1 MTKYNS
7 TIFKQETIQSWF
19 SGVGNSVNNE
29 IIQPFQNAEQVIWK
43 YNQAIEHNSLTQK
56 GWERLLAQS
65 DDGLKSYLI
74 SIKGSTATMTGYNV
88 SLQGNITGFKK
99 VSSAISQ
106 YNVLSASGI
115 KEQSTFAD
123 AVSITN
129 GRLGTYLTGLNGAKA
144 SLGGYVTSLV
154 GATMKT
160 FALKAA
166 TIALNAAL
174 TMGISVIISGIVSA
188 ISEWAH
194 KTENM
199 ISASEEAVDKIKSI
213 NDELKNNQ
221 KTISDTA
228 ERYAELA
235 QGVDQLTGKNISLS
249 DEDYKEFLNLSN
261 QLAEMFPTLTRNYN
275 DNGDAIVQLS
285 GDVDTIVGSLQNLID
300 AQRDLANKQI
310 VDELPTVFDGVAAK
324 SDKYEQQLS
333 DLESKR
339 DTLIKSLGKVQDQ
352 EFSSNFMNGLSDKW
366 IEISGNN
373 LETISQMRDDYVK
386 ILKESKID
394 FEELTPN
401 YEMKNGVEVPVG
413 FTIKINS
420 SDEDIKEA
428 QNTIN
433 GKIQELAKQYETDIG
448 KLNEEINTTNEKNK
462 VNWTSLSNSIF
473 AWLSTDDSFKV
484 MDDTMQATV
493 QNIVNS
499 LDWGSLDFS
508 SWEDAKQYIQEN
520 ILSLFN
526 TTEGKETLADIEVMF
541 GIQTQFNN
549 GDITVEEY
557 QKKLQEFLSNI
568 ENLPPES
575 KKSVLL
581 LFGIQTNDD
590 GTTTSNIDT
599 KINNVKEKLKD
610 EFDNKVGELTLEDL
624 DIASKLEIPEGTLL
638 SWDEL
643 ISKINEAKN
652 TSDKTD
658 ISFTDVFNSSDFAD
672 SKDKLLSLA
681 KSGELSS
688 KTLSSTEEYA
698 DLLKTVG
705 GNAELAQSK
714 IMDMLSVQ
722 EKLSAASQGIEKLKS
737 SYEEFKNI
745 GFVTAQTLESLPD
758 VFKSLPSFNIFEKI
772 VGNPE
777 SGKEKIQQAFNDIVK
792 SYLLEENT
800 LSGLVNAS
808 NSEVQTYI
816 ANLKQMGITN
826 AEEIVKQAQKALNEN
841 NRLINAAELEYEKAH
856 LNYINGKSKMDADY
870 LTKVASKNSQLASAL
885 GSSYKQDYDNWCNL
899 LSQKAEAYNDFVTA
913 VGSAYDKSK
922 GITENVNAAMA
933 NGVNA
938 AYVNEQASKYINA
951 KLDAKEASN
960 KLKLDLKTIKV
971 NFKSNYSPSTSG
983 SGSNKGSSAKGSKGI
998 KEAKKA
1004 TAELFDFIER
1014 RLKKLEKAVDKAKG
1028 KIDELFSRKAKNSQ
1042 LDKAIKA
1049 TTNLINAELKAA
1061 KKYQAYADKIAGKA
1075 KKTSKQTVKISDS
1088 AGKAIVG
1095 SAKKYVGKLN
1105 YVWGGSSLVTGA
1117 DCSGFTQQIFKKN
1130 GINIA
1135 RTAQAQY
1142 NTTKGTKVTNK
1153 SKLKPGD
1160 LVFFGS
1166 SAKNITHVGIYAG
1179 NGKYVHSPH
1188 TGEKV
1193 KVSNLSGRKDFVGGV
1208 RASALNKTTTKTY
1221 KVKGLSSA
1229 TVKKYIKLIENGSLT
1244 KNGLKSIKNEK
1255 LKKFINDY
1263 ITWYDKAQEHI
1274 QKVEELKAQK
1284 RQYQLDKYQNYVDE
1298 AQTYIDKF
1306 NTQIENAPKASSK
1319 NALEKSKLKYIKQSY
1334 DYQIKIAEAEKDS
1347 LKVSQLKVE
1356 KEKELLA
1363 VKKEILQNSLDQNDK
1378 DTELLDAKYANATSV
1393 EEKNS
1398 IINEKNKIND
1408 KDVKDTENYRNDI
1421 KDDLTTISNK
1431 ATKTTD
1437 KAKTLSDSD
1446 RKKINSCIKQGKA
1459 IPKSLL
1465 EKVKGIAPSLYSTL
1479 VSYNEKYAN
1488 SSSIISLLNSSKASG
1503 KIKDNIHKAITSGK
1517 AISDST
1523 LKALKKQDPALY
1535 KKAVGWNKGQSH
1547 REAVSK
1553 RVSNNKS
1560 LTKDD
1565 KNKINSCIKEGKAV
1579 PSDLMDKVKYANA
1592 SLYNDLCEYNR
1603 YVEYLE
1609 DAEYQSDLQE
1619 EISKTEKRENIKE
1632 QFDNFIADN
1641 DNKSKIISDK
1651 RNAIQNALDIA
1662 QAKGQKIGSAYYT
1675 KQISLNNTELEN
1687 QKKLREDLIN
1697 QLAEIPKGTQ
1707 EWYDAQDALF
1717 GVDSAIKQLEKDN
1730 IDLQN
1735 SINQLKFDRFD
1746 DLLDKINDIIDETDF
1761 LKDMLSDNLFDDNGM
1776 ITDDGITAMGL
1787 TIQDYDTYLAE
1798 AEKYKQMQADLKE
1811 MYANGEIGDEE
1822 YESKM
1827 REYSQGQREMIKN
1840 AKDCKDAT
1848 IDYVKQGL
1856 DAQNDALQK
1865 AIDKQKELLQ
1875 KEKEERDFKKKIA
1888 DQNKEIA
1895 RLERQIAV
1903 TEGDTSDEN
1912 KKNLRELRSKLQS
1925 LKDEQEDTFYDKS
1938 IEDQE
1943 NALDEMLKNSQD
1955 QEEQYLKN
1963 ANKVFVDAINYVN
1976 AHTEQVSKNIE
1987 KISKDI
1993 GYDISEN
2000 ITNTWKGVGEGTNT
2014 AEKAV
2019 GTYQDTLS
2027 SNVPHITEQIGMIV
2041 DKWKEVAKAA
2051 KEAAQAGVD
2060 KTTDEYGDFTGV
2072 GATDDNDDS
2081 DDQKGGSITRN
2092 KFTDFM
2098 NNNKSDSYTSKDLDN
2113 LLPIQKLILAYSGG
2127 KLYYGQDKLSKL
2139 LDTLGTNNPAVA
2151 ANMFSTT
2158 FGTSISDANDA
2169 VNKIKNDTQQ
2179 KEAYERDEKVRT
2191 EAEKKA
2197 IEESKKRDAKL
2208 NKLKEIDEF
2217 LDKNVVKASQKKE
2230 KYGTLNQYIYGK
2242 TGGKVLSKE
2251 NEKKLA
2257 SILGVKLKTDLTGKD
2272 GAEELK
2278 KIRDALKNAGFSK
2291 GGIVDLVRQTG
2302 EDGIAL
2308 VKRKEGIFTPEQTSA
2323 IMKLANVAP
2332 KLNLPDFNRNIPIKN
2347 GTTPMSV
2354 NIDNRVTVEGVATD
2368 QIVKDFEKVAQKQ
2381 AENTVAKINSL
2392 AYSKGV
2398 RRR

>member
-1 MTKYNS
+1 MQYEEACSRGAVT
-7 TIFKQETIQSWF
+7 TEQFKQIMA
-19 SGVGNSVNNE
+19 
-29 IIQPFQNAEQVIWK
+29 NASASAKE
-43 YNQAIEHNSLTQK
+43 YAIETKGVAGSTDVFVNKQKESISAMQASAKATVGTGTALKTLGRTLVSMGAYTLIFTVISKVVGLAATAIDNYVHRVEKANDAIDEAVSTYEETKSELENINSELDANAQKIDELKSKGELTYVEQGQLEQLEAATKQLELQKDILEKKAALESKDKAEKAIDAYDKQYGDNTIPITQK
-56 GWERLLAQS
+56 GVNEALGLIKETGGAKINAGEDDIAAQIANYDTFNRKLTES
-65 DDGLKSYLI
+65 KNLTEDEFKAYQSVVDESKENL
-74 SIKGSTATMTGYNV
+74 TN
-88 SLQGNITGFKK
+88 SLQ
-99 VSSAISQ
+99 
-106 YNVLSASGI
+106 
-115 KEQSTFAD
+115 
-123 AVSITN
+123 
-129 GRLGTYLTGLNGAKA
+129 
-144 SLGGYVTSLV
+144 
-154 GATMKT
+154 TM
-160 FALKAA
+160 
-166 TIALNAAL
+166 
-174 TMGISVIISGIVSA
+174 
-188 ISEWAH
+188 
-194 KTENM
+194 
-199 ISASEEAVDKIKSI
+199 
-213 NDELKNNQ
+213 
-221 KTISDTA
+221 
-228 ERYAELA
+228 
-235 QGVDQLTGKNISLS
+235 VDQQSALLDEYNLAIQKKANGEQLTS
-249 DEDYKEFLNLSN
+249 
-261 QLAEMFPTLTRNYN
+261 
-275 DNGDAIVQLS
+275 
-285 GDVDTIVGSLQNLID
+285 
-300 AQRDLANKQI
+300 
-310 VDELPTVFDGVAAK
+310 
-324 SDKYEQQLS
+324 YEQQVISTYENIANAINLIYKYLDPTKYRDMQMS
-333 DLESKR
+333 SIFDTEGIEKSKDELIEMAKAGKLDES
-339 DTLIKSLGKVQDQ
+339 
-352 EFSSNFMNGLSDKW
+352 
-366 IEISGNN
+366 
-373 LETISQMRDDYVK
+373 
-386 ILKESKID
+386 
-394 FEELTPN
+394 
-401 YEMKNGVEVPVG
+401 
-413 FTIKINS
+413 
-420 SDEDIKEA
+420 
-428 QNTIN
+428 TIN
-433 GKIQELAKQYETDIG
+433 GYKNLKTAMDENGVSAKDLCDDIY
-448 KLNEEINTTNEKNK
+448 
-462 VNWTSLSNSIF
+462 
-473 AWLSTDDSFKV
+473 A
-484 MDDTMQATV
+484 
-493 QNIVNS
+493 
-499 LDWGSLDFS
+499 
-508 SWEDAKQYIQEN
+508 
-520 ILSLFN
+520 
-526 TTEGKETLADIEVMF
+526 LADA
-541 GIQTQFNN
+541 
-549 GDITVEEY
+549 
-557 QKKLQEFLSNI
+557 
-568 ENLPPES
+568 
-575 KKSVLL
+575 
-581 LFGIQTNDD
+581 
-590 GTTTSNIDT
+590 
-599 KINNVKEKLKD
+599 EK
-610 EFDNKVGELTLEDL
+610 
-624 DIASKLEIPEGTLL
+624 A
-638 SWDEL
+638 
-643 ISKINEAKN
+643 
-652 TSDKTD
+652 TSDAANKTD
-658 ISFTDVFNSSDFAD
+658 ISSFSDVWNSADFSDA
-672 SKDKLLSLA
+672 KDKLLELA
-681 KSGELSS
+681 KSGEISS
-688 KTLSSTEEYA
+688 ETIKSTEEYRKLI
-698 DLLKTVG
+698 DDTGLS
-705 GNAELAQSK
+705 AETAK
-714 IMDMLSVQ
+714 NRITEMLSVQ

-951 KLDAKEASN
+951 KLDAKEAKN

-983 SGSNKGSSAKGSKGI
+983 SGSNKGSSAKGSKGT

-1166 SAKNITHVGIYAG
+1166 SAKNISHVGIYAG
-1179 NGKYVHSPH
+1179 DGKYVHSPH
-1188 TGEKV
+1188 RGEKV

-1244 KNGLKSIKNEK
+1244 KDGLKSIKNEK

-1263 ITWYDKAQEHI
+1263 LTWYDKAQDHTT
-1274 QKVEELKAQK
+1274 KAEELKAQK

-1298 AQTYIDKF
+1298 AQTYIDKY
-1306 NTQIENAPKASSK
+1306 NTQIELAPGAATK
-1319 NALEKSKLKYIKQSY
+1319 NVIEQKKLKYIKQSY

-1398 IINEKNKIND
+1398 IIQEKNKIND

-1488 SSSIISLLNSSKASG
+1488 NSSIISLLNSSKASG

-1553 RVSNNKS
+1553 QVSNNKS

-1579 PSDLMDKVKYANA
+1579 PSGLIDKVKYANA

-1848 IDYVKQGL
+1848 INYVKQGL

-1912 KKNLRELRSKLQS
+1912 KKNLRELRSKLKS

-2000 ITNTWKGVGEGTNT
+2000 ITNTWKGVGEGANT

-2041 DKWKEVAKAA
+2041 DKWKEAGKAA

-2081 DDQKGGSITRN
+2081 DYQKGGSSGSAINPEKEDKMNEALAIKN

-2113 LLPIQKLILAYSGG
+2113 MLSIQKLIFAHSGG

-2169 VNKIKNDTQQ
+2169 VYAIKTGKIAAETAQE
-2179 KEAYERDEKVRT
+2179 EA
-2191 EAEKKA
+2191 
-2197 IEESKKRDAKL
+2197 KRNA
-2208 NKLKEIDEF
+2208 KLKEIDEF

-2230 KYGTLNQYIYGK
+2230 KYGALNQYIYGK

>member
-1 MTKYNS
+1 MGLIKETGGAKINAGEDDIAAQIANYDTFNRKLTES
-7 TIFKQETIQSWF
+7 KNLTEDEFKAYQSVVDE
-19 SGVGNSVNNE
+19 SKENLT
-29 IIQPFQNAEQVIWK
+29 
-43 YNQAIEHNSLTQK
+43 NSLQ
-56 GWERLLAQS
+56 
-65 DDGLKSYLI
+65 
-74 SIKGSTATMTGYNV
+74 TM
-88 SLQGNITGFKK
+88 
-99 VSSAISQ
+99 
-106 YNVLSASGI
+106 
-115 KEQSTFAD
+115 
-123 AVSITN
+123 
-129 GRLGTYLTGLNGAKA
+129 
-144 SLGGYVTSLV
+144 
-154 GATMKT
+154 
-160 FALKAA
+160 
-166 TIALNAAL
+166 
-174 TMGISVIISGIVSA
+174 
-188 ISEWAH
+188 
-194 KTENM
+194 
-199 ISASEEAVDKIKSI
+199 
-213 NDELKNNQ
+213 
-221 KTISDTA
+221 
-228 ERYAELA
+228 
-235 QGVDQLTGKNISLS
+235 VDQQSALLDEYNLAIQKKANGEQLTS
-249 DEDYKEFLNLSN
+249 
-261 QLAEMFPTLTRNYN
+261 
-275 DNGDAIVQLS
+275 
-285 GDVDTIVGSLQNLID
+285 
-300 AQRDLANKQI
+300 
-310 VDELPTVFDGVAAK
+310 
-324 SDKYEQQLS
+324 YEQQ
-333 DLESKR
+333 
-339 DTLIKSLGKVQDQ
+339 V
-352 EFSSNFMNGLSDKW
+352 
-366 IEISGNN
+366 IS
-373 LETISQMRDDYVK
+373 T
-386 ILKESKID
+386 
-394 FEELTPN
+394 
-401 YEMKNGVEVPVG
+401 YEN
-413 FTIKINS
+413 I
-420 SDEDIKEA
+420 A
-428 QNTIN
+428 NTIN
-433 GKIQELAKQYETDIG
+433 LIYKYLDPTKYRDMQM
-448 KLNEEINTTNEKNK
+448 
-462 VNWTSLSNSIF
+462 SSIF
-473 AWLSTDDSFKV
+473 D
-484 MDDTMQATV
+484 
-493 QNIVNS
+493 
-499 LDWGSLDFS
+499 
-508 SWEDAKQYIQEN
+508 
-520 ILSLFN
+520 
-526 TTEGKETLADIEVMF
+526 TEGIE
-541 GIQTQFNN
+541 
-549 GDITVEEY
+549 
-557 QKKLQEFLSNI
+557 K
-568 ENLPPES
+568 S
-575 KKSVLL
+575 K
-581 LFGIQTNDD
+581 
-590 GTTTSNIDT
+590 
-599 KINNVKEKLKD
+599 
-610 EFDNKVGELTLEDL
+610 
-624 DIASKLEIPEGTLL
+624 
-638 SWDEL
+638 DEL
-643 ISKINEAKN
+643 IEMAKAGKLDESTINGYKNLKTAMDENGVSAKN
-652 TSDKTD
+652 LCDDIYALADAEKATSDAANKTD
-658 ISFTDVFNSSDFAD
+658 ISSFSDVWNSADFSDA
-672 SKDKLLSLA
+672 KDKLLELA
-681 KSGELSS
+681 KSGEISS
-688 KTLSSTEEYA
+688 ETIKSTEEYRKLI
-698 DLLKTVG
+698 DDTGLS
-705 GNAELAQSK
+705 AETAK
-714 IMDMLSVQ
+714 NRITEMLSVQ

-951 KLDAKEASN
+951 KLDAKEAKN

-983 SGSNKGSSAKGSKGI
+983 SGSNKGSSAKGSKGT

-1166 SAKNITHVGIYAG
+1166 SAKNISHVGIYAG
-1179 NGKYVHSPH
+1179 DGKYVHSPH
-1188 TGEKV
+1188 RGEKV

-1244 KNGLKSIKNEK
+1244 KDGLKSIKNEK

-1398 IINEKNKIND
+1398 IIDEKNKIND

-1488 SSSIISLLNSSKASG
+1488 NSSIISLLNSSKASG

-1553 RVSNNKS
+1553 QVSNNKS

-1592 SLYNDLCEYNR
+1592 SLHDDLCEYNR
-1603 YVEYLE
+1603 YVKYLE

-1651 RNAIQNALDIA
+1651 KNAIQNALDIA

-1776 ITDDGITAMGL
+1776 ITDDGITAIGL
-1787 TIQDYDTYLAE
+1787 TIQNYDTYLAE

-1963 ANKVFVDAINYVN
+1963 ANKVFTDITDYVN

-2000 ITNTWKGVGEGTNT
+2000 ITNTWKGVGEGANT

-2051 KEAAQAGVD
+2051 EEAAQAGVD

-2081 DDQKGGSITRN
+2081 DYQKGGSSGSAINLEKLAIKN

-2113 LLPIQKLILAYSGG
+2113 MLSIQKLIFAHSGG

-2169 VNKIKNDTQQ
+2169 VYAIKTGKIAAETAQE
-2179 KEAYERDEKVRT
+2179 EA
-2191 EAEKKA
+2191 
-2197 IEESKKRDAKL
+2197 KRNA
-2208 NKLKEIDEF
+2208 KLKEIDEF

-2230 KYGTLNQYIYGK
+2230 KYGALNQYIYGK

>member
-1 MTKYNS
+1 MFNKSFANMKRDYANGNGLLTSIFSGENITSKDISAIQAMNESMKNGSTVAQAWTDNMKGCTVAAKEQVKQCLINKGSLSDLSSSMEEMTFSAKVGKVALKALATAGDMLVFTGISMAISELINIISDCVTVSDRLQESAGQLGGEFSNTKTDIDGYKAKIEELYKTINDSSSSYSETTQARKDLMSIQDELIDKYGSEESAIKNITDAINGQSDALDKLTTKEWTDTKNKFNDSKFPDKVMNKLEGYNDNIDRMLNEYGNYTATIDLSKYGGTLS
-7 TIFKQETIQSWF
+7 TKGYDDFKKTLIKDFGAKISDYGKEYLDLSGNADEVYKKLLSIQELLENKKVFKPNEEFSTYLGSLANDVDEVSKKYENFYNQYILYEKIFKNDNYTDIYKQITKAYTDYQNVFATGNQE
-19 SGVGNSVNNE
+19 
-29 IIQPFQNAEQVIWK
+29 
-43 YNQAIEHNSLTQK
+43 AIEKAKQNFAEIVQK
-56 GWERLLAQS
+56 
-65 DDGLKSYLI
+65 
-74 SIKGSTATMTGYNV
+74 AT
-88 SLQGNITGFKK
+88 
-99 VSSAISQ
+99 
-106 YNVLSASGI
+106 SGI
-115 KEQSTFAD
+115 KNDQIVDYFNSMYPDLQAVVGSWEFEVKFKAAVKDDKDNFENEIKD
-123 AVSITN
+123 AVSKFSSADDILNYKSKTATKDQVEAHTILIN
-129 GRLGTYLTGLNGAKA
+129 YAEKYKMSIEDLIALLEKLGIIASQTKNDLYNKLVPNKNNNTSGTDPNETKKWIESISNEDATLIQDNMPAFNKALEEQKQGLNG
-144 SLGGYVTSLV
+144 V
-154 GATMKT
+154 
-160 FALKAA
+160 
-166 TIALNAAL
+166 
-174 TMGISVIISGIVSA
+174 
-188 ISEWAH
+188 
-194 KTENM
+194 
-199 ISASEEAVDKIKSI
+199 
-213 NDELKNNQ
+213 
-221 KTISDTA
+221 
-228 ERYAELA
+228 
-235 QGVDQLTGKNISLS
+235 SLS
-249 DEDYKEFLNLSN
+249 A
-261 QLAEMFPTLTRNYN
+261 QNYQN
-275 DNGDAIVQLS
+275 ALDNM
-285 GDVDTIVGSLQNLID
+285 
-300 AQRDLANKQI
+300 K
-310 VDELPTVFDGVAAK
+310 
-324 SDKYEQQLS
+324 
-333 DLESKR
+333 
-339 DTLIKSLGKVQDQ
+339 KSL
-352 EFSSNFMNGLSDKW
+352 
-366 IEISGNN
+366 
-373 LETISQMRDDYVK
+373 DDAA
-386 ILKESKID
+386 
-394 FEELTPN
+394 N
-401 YEMKNGVEVPVG
+401 
-413 FTIKINS
+413 
-420 SDEDIKEA
+420 
-428 QNTIN
+428 
-433 GKIQELAKQYETDIG
+433 
-448 KLNEEINTTNEKNK
+448 
-462 VNWTSLSNSIF
+462 
-473 AWLSTDDSFKV
+473 
-484 MDDTMQATV
+484 
-493 QNIVNS
+493 
-499 LDWGSLDFS
+499 
-508 SWEDAKQYIQEN
+508 
-520 ILSLFN
+520 
-526 TTEGKETLADIEVMF
+526 
-541 GIQTQFNN
+541 
-549 GDITVEEY
+549 
-557 QKKLQEFLSNI
+557 
-568 ENLPPES
+568 
-575 KKSVLL
+575 
-581 LFGIQTNDD
+581 
-590 GTTTSNIDT
+590 
-599 KINNVKEKLKD
+599 
-610 EFDNKVGELTLEDL
+610 
-624 DIASKLEIPEGTLL
+624 
-638 SWDEL
+638 
-643 ISKINEAKN
+643 
-652 TSDKTD
+652 KTD
-658 ISFTDVFNSSDFAD
+658 ISSFSDVWNSADFSDA
-672 SKDKLLSLA
+672 KDKLLELA
-681 KSGELSS
+681 KSGEISS
-688 KTLSSTEEYA
+688 ETIKSTEEYRKLI
-698 DLLKTVG
+698 DDTGLS
-705 GNAELAQSK
+705 AETAK
-714 IMDMLSVQ
+714 NRITEMLSVQ

-758 VFKSLPSFNIFEKI
+758 VFKRLPNFNFNIFEKI

-983 SGSNKGSSAKGSKGI
+983 SGSNKGSSAKGSKGT

-1014 RLKKLEKAVDKAKG
+1014 RLKKLEKAVDKAKN
-1028 KIDELFSRKAKNSQ
+1028 KIDQLFSRKDKNNQ

-1179 NGKYVHSPH
+1179 DGKYVHSPH

-1208 RASALNKTTTKTY
+1208 RASALNKTTAKTY

-1244 KNGLKSIKNEK
+1244 KDGLKSIKNEK

-1263 ITWYDKAQEHI
+1263 LTWYDKAQDHTT
-1274 QKVEELKAQK
+1274 KAEELKAQK

-1298 AQTYIDKF
+1298 AQTYIDKY
-1306 NTQIENAPKASSK
+1306 NTQIELAPGAATK
-1319 NALEKSKLKYIKQSY
+1319 NVIEQKKLKYVKQLY

-1356 KEKELLA
+1356 KEKELLEI
-1363 VKKEILQNSLDQNDK
+1363 KKEIRQNSLDQIDK
-1378 DTELLDAKYANATSV
+1378 DEALLDAQYANATST
-1393 EEKNS
+1393 ESRNS
-1398 IINEKNKIND
+1398 ILDKKIKQND
-1408 KDVKDTENYRNDI
+1408 KKVTANNNYYDSVNKDFTSEGN
-1421 KDDLTTISNK
+1421 TASK
-1431 ATKTTD
+1431 ATT
-1437 KAKTLSDSD
+1437 KAKSLSDSD
-1446 RKKINSCIKQGKA
+1446 RKKINSYIKQGKT

-1465 EKVKGIAPSLYSTL
+1465 TKVKNVDSSLYNSLVNYNKKYDDNSSIVKSLNKSKVSKKTKTTIKKDLASGKTISKSTLNAVKKKDSSLYKKLTSWNKEKPNRDSISKKVSANKTLTSSDKKKIQSLIKSKKRIPKDLMTKVKAANPSLY
-1479 VSYNEKYAN
+1479 KQ
-1488 SSSIISLLNSSKASG
+1488 LL
-1503 KIKDNIHKAITSGK
+1503 
-1517 AISDST
+1517 
-1523 LKALKKQDPALY
+1523 
-1535 KKAVGWNKGQSH
+1535 
-1547 REAVSK
+1547 
-1553 RVSNNKS
+1553 
-1560 LTKDD
+1560 
-1565 KNKINSCIKEGKAV
+1565 
-1579 PSDLMDKVKYANA
+1579 
-1592 SLYNDLCEYNR
+1592 EYNR
-1603 YVEYLE
+1603 YYDYTK
-1609 DAEYQSDLQE
+1609 DAKYDWDLSKE
-1619 EISKTEKRENIKE
+1619 EAKSENRENIKE

-1746 DLLDKINDIIDETDF
+1746 DLLAKLNDIVDETDF

-1776 ITDDGITAMGL
+1776 ITDDGITAIGL
-1787 TIQDYDTYLAE
+1787 TIQNYDTYLAE

-1827 REYSQGQREMIKN
+1827 REYNSGLREMLKN

-2000 ITNTWKGVGEGTNT
+2000 ITNTWKGVGEGANT

-2051 KEAAQAGVD
+2051 EEAAQAGVD

-2081 DDQKGGSITRN
+2081 DYQKGGSSGSAINPEKLAIKN

-2098 NNNKSDSYTSKDLDN
+2098 NNNKSDSYTSRDLDN

-2151 ANMFSTT
+2151 ANMFSTF
-2158 FGTSISDANDA
+2158 FGTSLSDVDDTINAIKTG
-2169 VNKIKNDTQQ
+2169 KIAAETAQE
-2179 KEAYERDEKVRT
+2179 EA
-2191 EAEKKA
+2191 
-2197 IEESKKRDAKL
+2197 KRNAKL
-2208 NKLKEIDEF
+2208 KQIKEF

-2230 KYGTLNQYIYGK
+2230 KYGALNQYIYGK